1 MALSAEHKSN
11 LQPFIG
17 NGDISVWVHKSRVER
32 KNNQPNEQT
41 NIYLFDFFLLML
53 PVFWYDW
60 LEIQQ
65 KPNFIWFYLSRLMLS
80 CFLIKS
86 YQRATSK
93 YIFVVKVRVYKT
105 SIFLNLPPN
114 TKA

>member
-17 NGDISVWVHKSRVER
+17 NGDISVWVHKSLVER

-53 PVFWYDW
+53 PVFW
-60 LEIQQ
+60 
-65 KPNFIWFYLSRLMLS
+65 
-80 CFLIKS
+80 
-86 YQRATSK
+86 
-93 YIFVVKVRVYKT
+93 
-105 SIFLNLPPN
+105 
-114 TKA
+114 